1 MDRHICKKEEI
12 AIYIKKFTGK
22 KMLAL
27 LLVFALLIGCAIG
40 GTMAWLI
47 TQSNQIEN
55 VFAPGN
61 IEISMKEHA
70 LNPETGAWVGND
82 VYTPTGNKDV
92 ELLPGRSIHK
102 DPTVTVHKG
111 SAKCYVRV
119 FMVVDYTIYADREF
133 TADELA
139 SGWFHFNTDKGW
151 FPGKRWEDVTNNNV
165 LGHVYEMRYNT
176 AVDASE
182 TNVELP
188 ATLYRIDIPATLSQ
202 SEFESL
208 EDCCITFFAQAV
220 QADGF
225 EEESNPMNAAFAA
238 AGLPDITINRVDG
251 TTMTLEKMI
260 ENLDAQQATP

>member
-40 GTMAWLI
+40 GTMAWLV

-61 IEISMKEHA
+61 IKISMKEHV
-70 LNPETGAWVGND
+70 LDPETGRWKEPQKYTYDVDADVELMPGNA
-82 VYTPTGNKDV
+82 NV
-92 ELLPGRSIHK
+92 ELLPGRSIFK
-102 DPTVTVHKG
+102 DPTVTVHQG

-133 TADELA
+133 TAEELA

-151 FPGKRWEDVTNNNV
+151 GPWKSWEDVTNNDV

-176 AVDASE
+176 VVDASE
-182 TNVELP
+182 ANVELP

-208 EDCCITFFAQAV
+208 EGCCITFFA
-220 QADGF
+220 
-225 EEESNPMNAAFAA
+225 SSYWPS
-238 AGLPDITINRVDG
+238 L
-251 TTMTLEKMI
+251 
-260 ENLDAQQATP
+260 